1 MAIYHNNLNHHADE
15 TEKHSITR
23 EELEFLIALQKEMN
37 TQDNVGQADPRFWVI
52 KGTDKLYRVED
63 EEDGTELYDTDGRTM
78 VADGIG
84 GIVEYIQENLLE
96 DINERSGNEYK
107 LTVEHE
113 IFSEYIYVEWKDG
126 QEEYSER
133 LETAEEITEW
143 LEDKGY
149 DEYEAIPYKIVPKIY
164 ENTMFITQKDAEEHL
179 RKNDYHYSD
188 DAHTYAMTAWRTP
201 EIEKLWKILRTVD
214 FSRMEV

>member
-1 MAIYHNNLNHHADE
+1 M
-15 TEKHSITR
+15 
-23 EELEFLIALQKEMN
+23 Q
-37 TQDNVGQADPRFWVI
+37 
-52 KGTDKLYRVED
+52 
-63 EEDGTELYDTDGRTM
+63 
-78 VADGIG
+78 GIRR
-84 GIVEYIQENLLE
+84 NR
-96 DINERSGNEYK
+96 RSRN
-107 LTVEHE
+107 
-113 IFSEYIYVEWKDG
+113 
-126 QEEYSER
+126 R

>member
-1 MAIYHNNLNHHADE
+1 MAIYHKGLEYHADK

-63 EEDGTELYDTDGRTM
+63 EEDGIELYDTDGCDT
-78 VADGIG
+78 VADGIK

-96 DINERSGNEYK
+96 DINECSGNEYK
-107 LTVEHE
+107 
-113 IFSEYIYVEWKDG
+113 IS
-126 QEEYSER
+126 EEYGIFHAKICIEWEEDGEEFCEY
-133 LETAEEITEW
+133 LEEAQEITEW
-143 LEDKGY
+143 LEGKGY